1 MEKKKKYNRLNYLKL
16 KRNLSKELR
25 ADSSEGTKPSNKKQ
39 IGIKVGHDCV
49 NSTVDVKGTL
59 HKK

>member
-16 KRNLSKELR
+16 ERNLSKELR

-39 IGIKVGHDCV
+39 IGHDRV
-49 NSTVDVKGTL
+49 NSAVDVKGTL

>member
-16 KRNLSKELR
+16 ERNLSKELR

-39 IGIKVGHDCV
+39 IGIKVGYDCV
-49 NSTVDVKGTL
+49 NNTVDVKGTL